1 MKHYPHHIGDFDK
14 ATRHLSRLERSI
26 YRDLIDLYY
35 DTEKPLSLNK
45 EALCRRIIARSD
57 EESTAVEQV
66 LTEFFTETPAGW
78 YHERCEEE
86 LDAYRA
92 NTSQKAMA
100 GKASAAA
107 KQHKKQQALNGK
119 STAVEQPLKSVAT
132 AGNGAS
138 TNHQPS
144 TINHQPI
151 DTPIPPEGACD
162 QESPSEAIDETP
174 TRKPRKQAE
183 PVALPDWIPAET
195 WAAFLE
201 TRKKKKAAN
210 TDFALGLVIKT
221 LAKFR
226 DAGHDPIEALENS
239 IKGGWSDVYE
249 PKPRTTAAINRPQLS
264 YSERD
269 RIAGMQQ
276 WEAQCNQRH
285 PDLEAEYSLLVNTGN
300 VIDAANSHMRI
311 SK

>member
-14 ATRHLSRLERSI
+14 ATRHLSRLERSV

-45 EALCRRIIARSD
+45 QSLCRRIIARSD

-107 KQHKKQQALNGK
+107 KQQKKQQALNGK

-132 AGNGAS
+132 ADNGAS
-138 TNHQPS
+138 TNHQPVNQS

-151 DTPIPPEGACD
+151 YSVTDVTAVDG
-162 QESPSEAIDETP
+162 
-174 TRKPRKQAE
+174 
-183 PVALPDWIPAET
+183 IPAELT
-195 WAAFLE
+195 KAELWTAGKSLLAAQGMPLAQCGSFVGKLVKDHGE
-201 TRKKKKAAN
+201 LIVVDAVRAAVVQRPADAAQYLVAACRHSAGLRK
-210 TDFALGLVIKT
+210 
-221 LAKFR
+221 
-226 DAGHDPIEALENS
+226 PINKQEALEARNRQVAEEM
-239 IKGGWSDVYE
+239 IAERAEKG
-249 PKPRTTAAINRPQLS
+249 
-264 YSERD
+264 
-269 RIAGMQQ
+269 
-276 WEAQCNQRH
+276 
-285 PDLEAEYSLLVNTGN
+285 
-300 VIDAANSHMRI
+300 SHQ
-311 SK
+311 